1 MIVPIQ
7 FVLALVMALIVNA
20 KVRGRGLFLAIF
32 ILPLAISDLAAG
44 LVWQAILTE
53 RGYLNTVLQKVGLI
67 DQEYIWLDPT
77 KSNHLLIAVVVAE
90 LWRST
95 AFVMVIFLAGLQG
108 IPHEYTEAAEV
119 FGAGFFQR
127 VRQVILPLLKP
138 SIQVA
143 LLFRIIFAF
152 EAFAVVLAPPAG
164 PRPHWRPRPGAGKP
178 STSTATP
185 PRRTRRSSWSSA
197 PGCRIVIWMLPDA
210 PGTDAAM
217 RRGGHHLPAA
227 SRVAAEG
234 AHYIVGIVLSCGFS
248 PPLRDHARCFSSEED
263 VYDYPKRLLPQ
274 DLSTETM
281 RFFLDFPGMT
291 DALWRS
297 ASSPGHARALA
308 RDRHACGYAL
318 ARFAFGRGHGA
329 ALGRR
334 H

>member
-1 MIVPIQ
+1 MATVAQPATLGRRLRRWEGLPYALILPTVAYLGLFFAWPMVQAFELAFRVEGTWTVAPFRTMVNDVNFNQALGFTLLLVGVIVPIQ

-20 KVRGRGLFLAIF
+20 KVHGRGLFLAIF

-127 VRQVILPLLKP
+127 VRQVILPMLKP
-138 SIQVA
+138 AIQVA

-152 EAFAVVLAPPAG
+152 EAFAVILAITGRAKTTLATEA
-164 PRPHWRPRPGAGKP
+164 WRWQAEYFD
-178 STSTATP
+178 S
-185 PRRTRRSSWSSA
+185 
-197 PGCRIVIWMLPDA
+197 
-210 PGTDAAM
+210 
-217 RRGGHHLPAA
+217 H
-227 SRVAAEG
+227 VAA
-234 AHYIVGIVLSCGFS
+234 AYSALILVLSLLAAGVVVWL
-248 PPLRDHARCFSSEED
+248 LRT
-263 VYDYPKRLLPQ
+263 P
-274 DLSTETM
+274 
-281 RFFLDFPGMT
+281 
-291 DALWRS
+291 
-297 ASSPGHARALA
+297 RAQML
-308 RDRHACGYAL
+308 R
-318 ARFAFGRGHGA
+318 
-329 ALGRR
+329 
-334 H
+334 

>member
-1 MIVPIQ
+1 MATVAQPATLGRRLRRWEALPYALILPTVAYLGLFFAWPMVQAFELAFRVDGTWTVAPFRTMVNDVNFNQALGFTLLLVGVIVPIQ

-152 EAFAVVLAPPAG
+152 EAFAVVLAITGRAKTTLATEAWRWQAEYFDSHVAAAYSALILVLSLLAAG
-164 PRPHWRPRPGAGKP
+164 
-178 STSTATP
+178 
-185 PRRTRRSSWSSA
+185 
-197 PGCRIVIWMLPDA
+197 IVVWMLRTPRA
-210 PGTDAAM
+210 QM
-217 RRGGHHLPAA
+217 
-227 SRVAAEG
+227 
-234 AHYIVGIVLSCGFS
+234 
-248 PPLRDHARCFSSEED
+248 LR
-263 VYDYPKRLLPQ
+263 
-274 DLSTETM
+274 
-281 RFFLDFPGMT
+281 
-291 DALWRS
+291 
-297 ASSPGHARALA
+297 
-308 RDRHACGYAL
+308 
-318 ARFAFGRGHGA
+318 
-329 ALGRR
+329 
-334 H
+334 

>member
-1 MIVPIQ
+1 MATVAQPATLGRRLRRWEGLPYGLILPTVAYLGLFFAWPMVQAFELAFRIDGTWTVAPFRTMVNDVNFNQALGFTLLLVGVIVPIQ

-77 KSNHLLIAVVVAE
+77 KPNHLLVAVVVAE

-127 VRQVILPLLKP
+127 VRQVILPMLKP

-152 EAFAVVLAPPAG
+152 EAFAVILAITGRAKTTLATEAWRWQAEYFDSHVAAAYSALILVLSLLAAG
-164 PRPHWRPRPGAGKP
+164 
-178 STSTATP
+178 
-185 PRRTRRSSWSSA
+185 
-197 PGCRIVIWMLPDA
+197 IVVWMLRTPRA
-210 PGTDAAM
+210 QM
-217 RRGGHHLPAA
+217 
-227 SRVAAEG
+227 
-234 AHYIVGIVLSCGFS
+234 
-248 PPLRDHARCFSSEED
+248 LR
-263 VYDYPKRLLPQ
+263 
-274 DLSTETM
+274 
-281 RFFLDFPGMT
+281 
-291 DALWRS
+291 
-297 ASSPGHARALA
+297 
-308 RDRHACGYAL
+308 
-318 ARFAFGRGHGA
+318 
-329 ALGRR
+329 
-334 H
+334 

>member
-1 MIVPIQ
+1 MATVAQPATLGRRLRRWEGLPYALILPTVAYLGLFFAWPMVQALELAFRVEGTWTVAPFRTMVNDINFNQALGFTLLLVGVIVPIQ

-152 EAFAVVLAPPAG
+152 EAFAVVLALTGRAKTTLATEAWRWQAEYFDSHVAAAYSALILVLSLLAAG
-164 PRPHWRPRPGAGKP
+164 
-178 STSTATP
+178 
-185 PRRTRRSSWSSA
+185 
-197 PGCRIVIWMLPDA
+197 IVIWMLRTPRA
-210 PGTDAAM
+210 QM
-217 RRGGHHLPAA
+217 
-227 SRVAAEG
+227 
-234 AHYIVGIVLSCGFS
+234 
-248 PPLRDHARCFSSEED
+248 LR
-263 VYDYPKRLLPQ
+263 
-274 DLSTETM
+274 
-281 RFFLDFPGMT
+281 
-291 DALWRS
+291 
-297 ASSPGHARALA
+297 
-308 RDRHACGYAL
+308 
-318 ARFAFGRGHGA
+318 
-329 ALGRR
+329 
-334 H
+334 